1 MEEEGREGWVS
12 GNCRKKGLDKGREG
26 KEEPN
31 LGTGRGEV
39 DECGEVEITKKR
51 LDKEEKNPKTYID
64 FLVRHVARQRNGR
77 VYRARRRVRIGG
89 GNSCPS
95 APLVIWLERESAG
108 VAGRHGSGRLIRGS
122 GDGVIALLLRSSKAK
137 ARTNPAEA
145 AGEGVHHVRRGW
157 KTGKAG
163 KAPRVFQDQ
172 TQGTGL
178 LAAFDGDG
186 GGEGGLGVRTR
197 HYSVYK
203 AVFRGM
209 EEVAAG
215 GFNLGFV
222 IRHRELP
229 PTDTRPDALTH
240 TTTTHIHEQD
250 LLPGPAPGV
259 FCLPVKR
266 SSHPPP
272 ALCPS
277 VLLLRGAGLGSTYFT
292 QARSPHPPATPGRR
306 QATPAILSRVLVCPP
321 RIAVASI

>member
-1 MEEEGREGWVS
+1 MS

-77 VYRARRRVRIGG
+77 VYRGRRRVRIGG

-240 TTTTHIHEQD
+240 TTTTHIHGRTHTPQRHTYTSRISSR
-250 LLPGPAPGV
+250 GQRQGSFA
-259 FCLPVKR
+259 CR
-266 SSHPPP
+266 SSVHLILPRPYAPLSCSSAAPDLAQHISPKPGAPILPPP
-272 ALCPS
+272 QADDK
-277 VLLLRGAGLGSTYFT
+277 LRQQSFRGPLY
-292 QARSPHPPATPGRR
+292 ARPE
-306 QATPAILSRVLVCPP
+306 
-321 RIAVASI
+321 